1 MAKNIENDL
10 LTFFFSLGLNKDFSL
25 LIGSV
30 KNVFRSHTKNPF
42 SLLMACRVS
51 EEIKKGYSE
60 RRQFMLEKA

>member
-1 MAKNIENDL
+1 
-10 LTFFFSLGLNKDFSL
+10 LGLNKDFSL

-60 RRQFMLEKA
+60 RLRRQFMFEKA